1 MKLNGDYVADMAE
14 LHLGRI
20 FAAVFFSLIS
30 PESYSGQVSSV
41 CRDTIRLLQR
51 PFPVGYYPTQKRA
64 PEDALLYFVNS

>member
-20 FAAVFFSLIS
+20 FAAVLFSLIS

-41 CRDTIRLLQR
+41 CRDTIRR
-51 PFPVGYYPTQKRA
+51 P
-64 PEDALLYFVNS
+64 